1 MAQVPDQPKI
11 YHITHLHNLMQ
22 IIADGGLWSD
32 AERIRRS
39 LNCQIV
45 GMSEIK
51 RRRLEELKVPCHPG
65 TNVGQYVPFYFC
77 PRSIMLYILSQQNH
91 PDLAYREGQQPIVHL
106 QADLRAVVQWA
117 QEQQINW
124 AFSTSNAGAR
134 YASFYASLDNLHEV
148 NWAAIAATDF
158 RSTVVQ
164 DGKQAEFLVYNRFPW
179 KLIEKVG
186 VHNQTVKDEVVKTL
200 ASADFVPSISHEP
213 NWYF

>member
-1 MAQVPDQPKI
+1 
-11 YHITHLHNLMQ
+11 
-22 IIADGGLWSD
+22 
-32 AERIRRS
+32 
-39 LNCQIV
+39 
-45 GMSEIK
+45 
-51 RRRLEELKVPCHPG
+51 
-65 TNVGQYVPFYFC
+65 
-77 PRSIMLYILSQQNH
+77 
-91 PDLAYREGQQPIVHL
+91 L

-148 NWAAIAATDF
+148 NWAAIAATDS